1 MIKKNRIYDD
11 LSVLPKRSH
20 VFFILVRILF
30 VIILLY
36 FWKIQI
42 LDHQIFWN
50 KSEENRIREV
60 LLSPQRGLIL
70 DREGR
75 ILAKNAAS
83 FKASFIRENAEN
95 LIESYQRVADLLNME
110 WEELKR
116 RVERY
121 SSFPSFHPV
130 VIKDNL
136 SPLEVAKMESRKQK
150 FPELIIQAETK
161 RHYPLNES
169 ASHLL
174 GYLQEISPAE
184 LKRERYSSSQF
195 GDMVGKTGIEKQYE
209 YLLRGKKGR
218 AWEIVDSIGRKRGE
232 LARTEPVKGKDIRL
246 TIDLDLQILAEE
258 LLNEREGAVVVMRPE
273 NGEILA
279 MTSYPHFDPNRF
291 IHRFTPDEW
300 MELVERKDYPLENR
314 ALRGLYSPGSLIKP
328 LIGLAALDSG
338 IISAATR
345 FHCGGAAVIY
355 GHPFSCWY
363 APGHGALDLAEA
375 IKYSCNIYFYNLGK
389 KLGIQNIAAYSRN
402 FGLGALT
409 GIDLPQEISGL
420 VPDPDWKR
428 RVRNEPWYPG
438 ETISVS
444 IGQGPFL
451 VTPLQMAKVT
461 AVISNRGR
469 QVVPLMLMPEPGNED
484 RAVPNSDSERM
495 DIPAGHF
502 ESVIAGMW
510 RSVNRGGTAAASGV
524 KNFEVCGKTG
534 STQVIGLEAAE
545 KLGEN
550 KKLTRTHSWFSGF
563 APRDDAKVVVTVI
576 VEYGGSGGATAAPIA
591 GKLFKCFQEKYD

>member
-50 KSEENRIREV
+50 KSEENRIREI

-95 LIESYQRVADLLNME
+95 LTESYQRVADLLNME

-121 SSFPSFHPV
+121 SSFPSFRPV

-136 SPLEVAKMESRKQK
+136 TPLEVAKMESRKQK

-169 ASHLL
+169 ASHIL

-184 LKRERYSSSQF
+184 LKMEIYNSSQV

-209 YLLRGKKGR
+209 SLLRGKKGR

-258 LLNEREGAVVVMRPE
+258 LLNEREGAIVVMRPE

-291 IHRFTPDEW
+291 INRFTPEEW
-300 MELVERKDYPLENR
+300 MELVESKDYPLENR

-338 IISAATR
+338 IISAKTR
-345 FHCGGAAVIY
+345 FHCGGATVIY

-363 APGHGALDLAEA
+363 APGHGALDLTEA

-389 KLGIQNIAAYSRN
+389 KLGIQNIADYSRD

-420 VPDPDWKR
+420 VPDSDWKR

-438 ETISVS
+438 ETISIS

-461 AVISNRGR
+461 AAISNRGR

-484 RAVPNSDSERM
+484 RAVPDSDSERM

-510 RSVNRGGTAAASGV
+510 RSANRGGTAAAAGV

-550 KKLTRTHSWFSGF
+550 IKLTRTHSWFSGF